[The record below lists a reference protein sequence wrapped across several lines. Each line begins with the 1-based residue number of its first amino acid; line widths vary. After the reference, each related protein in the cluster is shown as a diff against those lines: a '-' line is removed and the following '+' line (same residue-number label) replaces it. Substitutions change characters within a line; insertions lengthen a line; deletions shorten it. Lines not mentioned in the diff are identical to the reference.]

1 MPGCSLGATRSK
13 KPYFLS
19 LSKMRFLPHILG
31 SADMCMRLHTRTRS
45 QALGVRGTRTVRK
58 EAAGSRAHTI
68 GVIGSTRNGERF
80 FLLSRVLGT
89 SFSAEDHE

>member
-1 MPGCSLGATRSK
+1 M
-13 KPYFLS
+13 
-19 LSKMRFLPHILG
+19 
-31 SADMCMRLHTRTRS
+31 
-45 QALGVRGTRTVRK
+45 RGTHTVRK

-68 GVIGSTRNGERF
+68 GVIGNTRNRERF